1 MTDFSHQNPD
11 SSDKLLKNLKSFY
24 FFFKYMMTDSAKG
37 HLPYDL
43 LYLRR
48 ASLQFFLLFIAQ
60 YLFLK
65 LWARSKRA
73 VKNAL

>member
-1 MTDFSHQNPD
+1 
-11 SSDKLLKNLKSFY
+11 
-24 FFFKYMMTDSAKG
+24 MMTDSEKG
-37 HLPYDL
+37 HLRYDL